1 MDEYIKRGAL
11 LKEIQEEICYE
22 LSTHT
27 DNETKWICG
36 GLNVAIRDIR
46 NQPAAD
52 VVSRDEVRRIFE
64 EIEEEISAAL
74 DSNYQVYKE
83 HLEKYGN
90 RPNLEFLCMCNAK
103 ISALQ
108 GIEGFIEEL
117 KAKYRKGGEKDEF
130 N

>member
-1 MDEYIKRGAL
+1 MDEYIKRRAL

-27 DNETKWICG
+27 DNETKWLCG
-36 GLNVAIRDIR
+36 GLNVAMRDIR

-64 EIEEEISAAL
+64 EIEEEITAAL
-74 DSNYQVYKE
+74 ESNYRVYNE
-83 HLEKYGN
+83 HLEKYGDK
-90 RPNLEFLCMCNAK
+90 PNLEFLCMCNAK
-103 ISALQ
+103 VNTLR

-117 KAKYRKGGEKDEF
+117 KEKYSKGGEQK
-130 N
+130 